1 MSYAIYPS
9 LKGRPVV
16 ITGGGSGIGAEMVG
30 AFARQGARVH
40 FIDVSESDARQVQG
54 ALAAEGLHACFRQ
67 CDLRDL
73 DAVGTVFAG
82 IVDDAGPIEVLVNNA
97 GNDDRH
103 QVDAVTPCYWDDRI
117 AVNLRHQ
124 FFCAQL
130 VAASMR
136 TIGRGVILN
145 MGSASWHVAVPNL
158 SVYMTAKA
166 VLKGSRADWRAT
178 WVAMAYGST
187 ASCLAPCGPPA
198 RRNSGRHLRAK
209 RSCSRAN
216 AFLSASNR
224 STWRAWR
231 CSSPRTTQRAAQGAS
246 ISSMRGTSAHEHDP
260 TCLHMAAE
268 RRAWGR
274 AALA

>member
-9 LKGRPVV
+9 LKGRTVA
-16 ITGGGSGIGAEMVG
+16 ITGGGSGIGAAMVG

-40 FIDVSESDARQVQG
+40 FIDVSEEDALQVQG
-54 ALAAEGLHACFRQ
+54 SLATEGMNSCFHR

-82 IVDDAGPIEVLVNNA
+82 IIEDTGPIEVLVNNA

-103 QVDAVTPCYWDDRI
+103 QVDAVTPSYWEDRI

-130 VAASMR
+130 AAASMR
-136 TIGRGVILN
+136 TIGRGAILN

-166 VLKGSRADWRAT
+166 GIEGLTRGLARDLGGHGIRVNCIVPGAVRTPRQTQLWQTPESEAKLLESQCFPERIEPEH
-178 WVAMAYGST
+178 VARMALFL
-187 ASCLAPCGPPA
+187 ASDDAA
-198 RRNSGRHLRAK
+198 RCSGREYFVDAGY
-209 RSCSRAN
+209 
-216 AFLSASNR
+216 F
-224 STWRAWR
+224 
-231 CSSPRTTQRAAQGAS
+231 GA
-246 ISSMRGTSAHEHDP
+246 
-260 TCLHMAAE
+260 
-268 RRAWGR
+268 
-274 AALA
+274 